1 MPVTVLIT
9 GFGPFPGAP
18 FNPTATLAKAL
29 ARRRRPALGDI
40 VRIAH
45 VFPTS
50 YAAVEREL
58 PDLIARHRP
67 DLVLLFGL
75 APRTPH
81 LRVETRARNRRS
93 TLFADIEGSHPS
105 FSISV
110 GGPAALLTQC
120 PQRPLLT
127 AVRAARVPAR
137 LSIDAGKYLCN
148 FAYWRA
154 LELMGGNGALVQF
167 VHVPNISR
175 LDARKRGARRKPRR
189 LTHADLLRAGEAVL
203 LALLAAARGTA
214 RDRQR
219 VCLAVRSSSDSAASR
234 TEGRL
239 AAVG

>member
-9 GFGPFPGAP
+9 GFGAFPGAP

-45 VFPTS
+45 VFSTS

-67 DLVLLFGL
+67 DFVLLFGL

-81 LRVETRARNRRS
+81 LRIETRARNRRS

-105 FSISV
+105 FSISAA
-110 GGPAALLTQC
+110 GPATLLTQC

-127 AVRAARVPAR
+127 AARAAGVPAR

-148 FAYWRA
+148 FSYWRA
-154 LELMGGNGALVQF
+154 LELMRGNGGLVQF

-175 LDARKRGARRKPRR
+175 PDARKRSARGKPRR

-203 LALLAAARGTA
+203 LALLVAARGTA
-214 RDRQR
+214 RNRQR
-219 VCLAVRSSSDSAASR
+219 VCPPARSRFDPTAIRTKKPVAAF
-234 TEGRL
+234 G
-239 AAVG
+239 